1 MLNEASVVYVCTY
14 RIGTDCI
21 VTSYL
26 YGIGTNNYHNQ
37 VLNLPIQKYIK
48 VIISNLL
55 LIKY

>member
-1 MLNEASVVYVCTY
+1 MLNEASVVYACKY
-14 RIGTDCI
+14 LQNWHRLH
-21 VTSYL
+21 SYL

-55 LIKY
+55 LIEY

>member
-1 MLNEASVVYVCTY
+1 MLNEASVVYVCMY
-14 RIGTDCI
+14 
-21 VTSYL
+21 VQNWHQLHSYL

>member
-1 MLNEASVVYVCTY
+1 MLNEASVVYICTH
-14 RIGTDCI
+14 RIGTNCI
-21 VTSYL
+21 VTYL

-48 VIISNLL
+48 VIINNLL